1 MMRLYL
7 AGEGTDISV
16 LALQSSSCANL
27 KTAVDKEKK
36 KCCFYVNHSRVI
48 RDSLVRVRE
57 KLDKQQRDM
66 LPTDGSNHRSIAP
79 PG

>member
-1 MMRLYL
+1 MIRTKGLYQTLKMMRLYL

-36 KCCFYVNHSRVI
+36 KCCFYVNPSLLI
-48 RDSLVRVRE
+48 RDTLTRVR
-57 KLDKQQRDM
+57 KSVD
-66 LPTDGSNHRSIAP
+66 T
-79 PG
+79 